1 MCFRLGISF
10 VKARPEKILR
20 GVFFMKNV
28 FTTKNIAGMAIFTAL
43 AFVTYCL
50 IPEIPIFPGTPAD
63 FLKLDF
69 SNVFIMLAGFMYGPI
84 PAFIITV
91 VKELLH
97 LPFGTTMGVGELAN
111 VIMTTSYVLFPSI
124 MYRYRKGIK
133 SVILTL
139 IVACVL
145 QIAFSLL
152 VNRCINFPFFIWMYK
167 MPITAGTFFGM
178 LWWYVLLFNLIKS
191 VAISIVTILIYK
203 RIKYLFKVIRIVDD
217 KKDQGS
223 ES

>member
-1 MCFRLGISF
+1 
-10 VKARPEKILR
+10 
-20 GVFFMKNV
+20 MKNV

-50 IPEIPIFPGTPAD
+50 IPEIPIFPGTPAE

-111 VIMTTSYVLFPSI
+111 VIMTASYVLFPSI
-124 MYRYRKGIK
+124 IYRYKKGIK
-133 SVILTL
+133 SVILSL

-152 VNRCINFPFFIWMYK
+152 VNRFINFPFFIWMHK
-167 MPITAGTFFGM
+167 MPITAGVFFNT

-191 VAISIVTILIYK
+191 VAISIVTLVVYK
-203 RIKYLFKVIRIVDD
+203 RMKYLFKVIKICDNKSPQDVQTEE
-217 KKDQGS
+217 QG
-223 ES
+223 E